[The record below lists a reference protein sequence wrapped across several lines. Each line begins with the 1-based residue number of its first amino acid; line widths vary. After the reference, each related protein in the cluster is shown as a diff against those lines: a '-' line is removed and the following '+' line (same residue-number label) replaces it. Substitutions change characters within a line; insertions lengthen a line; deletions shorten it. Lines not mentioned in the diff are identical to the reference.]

1 VPNFSETL
9 GAGVTKTLPAGKY
22 FFCSAA
28 AQADLTVKFK
38 KQGAYIASEQ
48 ADAVG
53 GGFKAQPPAPSGG
66 GNAFDSVEV
75 TSTAGGAFT
84 FFITAGEVSIDSLEI
99 TNTVTVTE
107 LGVGTYTA
115 TASKTIGTS
124 SAAVVSADATR
135 KLLTVRSKAENSGDY
150 FFHDTTAV
158 VGTGVPLK
166 PGESRQFAYTGA
178 LYAINDTASE
188 TLYVDEELT

>member
-1 VPNFSETL
+1 MPNFSETL

-107 LGVGTYTA
+107 LRPGTYTA

-124 SAAVVSADATR
+124 SAAVVSSNTNR
-135 KLLTVRSKAENSGDY
+135 KRLMVRSLATNTGN
-150 FFHDTTAV
+150 FWFHDTTAV
-158 VGTGVPLK
+158 SGTGVPLL
-166 PGESRQFAYTGA
+166 PGESRTFDYNGA
-178 LYAINDTASE
+178 LFAINDTGAQ
-188 TLYVDEELT
+188 TLYVDEELA